1 MRPDD
6 NTEATEEK
14 KKAKKGCERL
24 EGCVG
29 SMENGN
35 GVVSTFRHDG
45 NRSCVEAEG
54 SVTSWKILLLTG
66 GDPF

>member
-6 NTEATEEK
+6 NTEENNRGEK
-14 KKAKKGCERL
+14 KKGCERL

-29 SMENGN
+29 SMENGD

-54 SVTSWKILLLTG
+54 SVTS
-66 GDPF
+66 